1 VLIPAERVGLIIAD
15 ISGYTGYLTGSELA
29 HARDVMAD
37 LLETVLEAMGP
48 APRLSALEGDA
59 VFLTV
64 PEADLDGSMLLDTL
78 EGCYFAF
85 RRRIRSIAR
94 ATTCPCNACKGIR
107 GLDLKFCVH
116 HGEVVRQRIVGQE
129 KLMGG
134 DVILVHRL
142 LKNTVTEILGLQ
154 GYALFTATCLERL
167 HLDPVSLAMI
177 PHQEQYEHFGPVALY
192 VHDLNG
198 RWRRQE
204 QTQRVPGRPEEADL
218 AMEVLLPAPLQ
229 MVWEYL
235 TSPAKRWLWVV
246 GVTAAHQEPVEQR
259 RGVGTVIH
267 CVHGE
272 HSHPEQILDW
282 HPFQGFTWVTPLP
295 GFGVT
300 TIDFDLLPVESGT
313 NLQLCLRLAAPI
325 PEDQRATAD
334 QVLGEVRA
342 SFETLTQILGQ
353 EMSGREDAVNSILE
367 TRTRLRETATR
378 SSAERSRNL

>member
-1 VLIPAERVGLIIAD
+1 
-15 ISGYTGYLTGSELA
+15 
-29 HARDVMAD
+29 
-37 LLETVLEAMGP
+37 
-48 APRLSALEGDA
+48 
-59 VFLTV
+59 
-64 PEADLDGSMLLDTL
+64 
-78 EGCYFAF
+78 
-85 RRRIRSIAR
+85 
-94 ATTCPCNACKGIR
+94 
-107 GLDLKFCVH
+107 
-116 HGEVVRQRIVGQE
+116 
-129 KLMGG
+129 
-134 DVILVHRL
+134 
-142 LKNTVTEILGLQ
+142 
-154 GYALFTATCLERL
+154 
-167 HLDPVSLAMI
+167 
-177 PHQEQYEHFGPVALY
+177 
-192 VHDLNG
+192 
-198 RWRRQE
+198 
-204 QTQRVPGRPEEADL
+204 
-218 AMEVLLPAPLQ
+218 MEVLLPAPLQ
-229 MVWEYL
+229 KVWEYL